1 MSHARF
7 NRLDNCNYSLSEDG
21 RILVED
27 NATGITGLFDEFGA
41 YIQGELKQADVQMC
55 QFLAK
60 LGKHRP
66 GG

>member
-1 MSHARF
+1 MTHVRF
-7 NRLDNCNYSLSEDG
+7 NRLDNCNYSLDQSG
-21 RILVED
+21 RIRVED
-27 NATGITGLFDEFGA
+27 TQSGVHGLFDEFGA
-41 YIQGELKQADVQMC
+41 HIEGELKQADVQMC